1 MKPSSVCHELSNN
14 SLILV
19 LIISDETI
27 PTSGKGEQYPTWL
40 ATQAKTKRTRFSRN
54 QIATEQNRPLGNRKF
69 SVKTE
74 NCNFYN
80 EDQAPGNRQG
90 SGLYLN
96 WTLWV
101 VLLGSHF
108 WEIIS
113 LS

>member
-14 SLILV
+14 SLIFV
-19 LIISDETI
+19 LIISDETN
-27 PTSGKGEQYPTWL
+27 PTSRKGEQYPTRL
-40 ATQAKTKRTRFSRN
+40 AAQAKTKRTRFSRN

-80 EDQAPGNRQG
+80 EDQATDSG

-96 WTLWV
+96 
-101 VLLGSHF
+101 
-108 WEIIS
+108 
-113 LS
+113 